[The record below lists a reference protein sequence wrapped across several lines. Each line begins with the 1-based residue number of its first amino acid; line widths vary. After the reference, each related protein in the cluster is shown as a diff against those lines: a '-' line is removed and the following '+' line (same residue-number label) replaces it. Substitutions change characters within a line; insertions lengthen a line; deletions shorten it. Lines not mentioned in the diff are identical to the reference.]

1 MQELKKRIERMLA
14 GEQKRREV
22 ALQFLNIALEAI
34 IPACI
39 EIFGADGE
47 WDNGVAGGTWLR
59 TTSKSGFRLADG
71 IVIWKSKTEQGKQ
84 RGWLP
89 GFYFG
94 VAQED
99 PEKLRG
105 PDFWNGIREV
115 VEFIDYIQERLDK
128 QAESRESL
136 VDKIREKFAVQ

>member
-1 MQELKKRIERMLA
+1 MQQLKEQIERMLA

-22 ALQFLNIALEAI
+22 ALRFLSVALETI
-34 IPACI
+34 TPACI
-39 EIFGADGE
+39 EIFGIDGE
-47 WDNGVAGGTWLR
+47 WDNGVAGGAWLR
-59 TTSKSGFRLADG
+59 TASKGGFHTADG
-71 IVIWKSKTEQGKQ
+71 IIIWKSKTELGKQ

-94 VAQED
+94 FAQED

-105 PDFWNGIREV
+105 PEFWNGIREV

-136 VDKIREKFAVQ
+136 VEKIREKFAVQ